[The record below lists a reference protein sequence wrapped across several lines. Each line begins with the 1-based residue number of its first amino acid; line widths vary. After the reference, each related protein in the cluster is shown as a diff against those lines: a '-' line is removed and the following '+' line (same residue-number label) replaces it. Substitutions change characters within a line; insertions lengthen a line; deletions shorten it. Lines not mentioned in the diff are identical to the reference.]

1 MFENIDV
8 LLSIDPTYLALF
20 GAMSLGMVQVVKA
33 IVKSFNREVGNMALP
48 LNVLFATCFAAL
60 LVNFDDG
67 WRQGAISTFVLAY
80 LIASSASGT
89 YSWVKKTEVKVEI
102 PDYSDES

>member
-1 MFENIDV
+1 MFENIDI

-20 GAMSLGMVQVVKA
+20 GAMSLGMVQVIKA
-33 IVKSFNREVGNMALP
+33 IAKGFGRDIGAFALP
-48 LNVLFATCFAAL
+48 LNVLFAVSFAAL
-60 LVNFDDG
+60 LVSFDDG
-67 WRQGAISTFVLAY
+67 WRQGVISTFILAY

-89 YSWVKKTEVKVEI
+89 YSWVKKTEVKLEI